1 METLSAFFP
10 NAIFRNG
17 SFFQKAP
24 QFFNLFR
31 PKRKSLGWAV
41 LIHHCIICRSLLNC
55 VDQRLPP
62 SERAALMVAEEKPL
76 PDTLMNQCERQALL
90 SKNTIRRHSAYAC
103 LSTASSSSSSVLPAS
118 LYDADGTMSPPVNPG
133 SRNQMQYGAASE
145 HCVRDLSQPS
155 RPPPPLPPPRSFLPN
170 SAV

>member
-103 LSTASSSSSSVLPAS
+103 LSTA
-118 LYDADGTMSPPVNPG
+118 
-133 SRNQMQYGAASE
+133 ASE